1 MKLRKHKMMSLAHAE
16 REFPV
21 GTKVRYFPIAGCKNY
36 TEHTIRSHPWELGH
50 GQVVVLVTF
59 KTGGVSVD
67 HLQKI

>member
-1 MKLRKHKMMSLAHAE
+1 MTLRKHKMMSLAHAE

-21 GTKVRYFPIAGCKNY
+21 GTKVRYFPLAGGTRY
-36 TEHTIRSHPWELGH
+36 SEHTIRSAPWKLDS
-50 GQVVVLVTF
+50 GQVVVLITF